1 MPVPSTITIADATP
15 TNHDFFPVAKN
26 AAGTWLLLNRE
37 AVTAAGAPRLELGFS
52 LANRNRATDKVH
64 VKFVH
69 PFEAEV
75 DGVTVVQS
83 TPLFDGSF
91 VIPADLTVAQR
102 ERFAKMAA
110 NVVLHTI
117 VQGMVK
123 SRDPMY

>member
-15 TNHDFFPVAKN
+15 TNHDFVPVTKN
-26 AAGTWLLLNRE
+26 AAGTWLLLNHE
-37 AVTAAGAPRLELGFS
+37 AVTAAGAPRLDLGFS
-52 LANRNRATDKVH
+52 LANRNHAPDTVH

-83 TPLFDGSF
+83 ISLFDGSF
-91 VIPADLTVAQR
+91 VIPADLTTAQR
-102 ERFAKMAA
+102 ERFGKMAA
-110 NVVLHTI
+110 NVVLHAI
-117 VQGMVK
+117 IQGMVK